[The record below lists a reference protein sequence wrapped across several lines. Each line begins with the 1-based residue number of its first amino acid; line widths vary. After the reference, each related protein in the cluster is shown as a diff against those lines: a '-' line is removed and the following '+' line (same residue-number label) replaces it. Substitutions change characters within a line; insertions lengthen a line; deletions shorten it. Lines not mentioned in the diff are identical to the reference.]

1 MEDLKTIIEAIHF
14 NNMMWLILI
23 PAAMMGIDI
32 LTGLIY
38 AFINNTFMSAKMRS
52 GLGKKVGEL
61 LIIVIGLLFTVG
73 MNVPTEIL
81 KGIALYIIFMELMSF
96 LENLDK
102 LGVPIPA
109 FISKTLNNLN
119 DEIMHQEEYK
129 ELSAKMEMVLAIIEK
144 EEKNEREGSEKESR

>member
-1 MEDLKTIIEAIHF
+1 MTIIETIHF
-14 NNMMWLILI
+14 NNLMWLILI

-38 AFINNTFMSAKMRS
+38 AFITNTFMSAKMRS

-81 KGIALYIIFMELMSF
+81 KGIALYIIFMELMSI

-129 ELSAKMEMVLAIIEK
+129 ELNEKLELVLAMIEK